1 MSPTLTYDP
10 TEYQDGDFSQ
20 EEQDSYNVGQQLE
33 QENENLLAGKFRD
46 AEDLEN
52 AYLELQ
58 RKLGDRNGEPEY
70 EQEAE
75 TETEEDPVEVDP
87 GFLDELWNES
97 LSEYSQ
103 ETLDKLSSLSSTDLA
118 QMYLD
123 YRQQVEEN
131 GGSYQDLSS
140 DDVAQLQGVV
150 GGEEQYVQM
159 LGWASENLSEQEQEM
174 FDSVMDKADPVS
186 CYFAIQALANRY
198 NDAIGYDG
206 QMLQGYAPRNESD
219 VFRSQAEVVRAM
231 NDPRYEDDPAYRQDV
246 FMKLERSNLEY

>member
-1 MSPTLTYDP
+1 MSTTLTYDP
-10 TEYQDGDFSQ
+10 TEYQDGEFSQ
-20 EEQDSYNVGQQLE
+20 EEQDAYNVGQQLE

-58 RKLGDRNGEPEY
+58 RKLGDRNGEPEP

-131 GGSYQDLSS
+131 GGSQQDLSS

>member
-10 TEYQDGDFSQ
+10 TEHQDGDFSQ
-20 EEQDSYNVGQQLE
+20 EEQDSYNVGQELE

-75 TETEEDPVEVDP
+75 SETEEAPVEVDP

-103 ETLDKLSSLSSTDLA
+103 ETLDKLTSLSSTDLA

-123 YRQQVEEN
+123 YRHQVEEN
-131 GGSYQDLSS
+131 
-140 DDVAQLQGVV
+140 
-150 GGEEQYVQM
+150 
-159 LGWASENLSEQEQEM
+159 
-174 FDSVMDKADPVS
+174 
-186 CYFAIQALANRY
+186 
-198 NDAIGYDG
+198 
-206 QMLQGYAPRNESD
+206 
-219 VFRSQAEVVRAM
+219 
-231 NDPRYEDDPAYRQDV
+231 
-246 FMKLERSNLEY
+246 

>member
-1 MSPTLTYDP
+1 MSTLTYDP
-10 TEYQDGDFSQ
+10 TEYQDGEFSQ
-20 EEQDSYNVGQQLE
+20 EEQDSYYVGQQLE
-33 QENENLLAGKFRD
+33 QEQETLLAGKFRD

-58 RKLGDRNGEPEY
+58 RKLGERNAEPEQE
-70 EQEAE
+70 EQQEE
-75 TETEEDPVEVDP
+75 QPTEEAPTEVDG

-97 LSEYSQ
+97 LSEYKE
-103 ETLDKLSSLSSTDLA
+103 ETLKKLEGLSSAELA

-131 GGSYQDLSS
+131 GTESPDLSTE
-140 DDVAQLQGVV
+140 DVAQLQSIV
-150 GGEEQYVQM
+150 GGEDQYVQM
-159 LGWASENLSEQEQEM
+159 LGWAADNISEQEQEM
-174 FDSVMDKADPVS
+174 FDSVMDKGDPVS
-186 CYFAIQALANRY
+186 CFFAIQALANRY

-231 NDPRYEDDPAYRQDV
+231 NDPRYEDDPAYRNDV
-246 FMKLERSNLEY
+246 FEKLERSNLEY

>member
-58 RKLGDRNGEPEY
+58 RKLGDRNGEPEP

-75 TETEEDPVEVDP
+75 AETEEDPVEVEP

-103 ETLDKLSSLSSTDLA
+103 ETLDKLSNLSSTDLA

-131 GGSYQDLSS
+131 GGSQQDLSS

-186 CYFAIQALANRY
+186 CFFAIQALANRY

>member
-58 RKLGDRNGEPEY
+58 RKLGDRNGEPER

-131 GGSYQDLSS
+131 GPTGGDLSA

>member
-58 RKLGDRNGEPEY
+58 RKLGDRNGEPER

-131 GGSYQDLSS
+131 GGSYQDLST